1 MVATIKLIYHY
12 CSESPSQGIWT
23 KKRKGRYKFSSVC
36 TGKEKEVGKVVHM
49 CDVYLY
55 SWKTQIYSIEIITE
69 KNLVDFQYM
78 KMMIK
83 YIIKESKLWP
93 ITIEILG
100 ENLKYTSI
108 FIFFK

>member
-1 MVATIKLIYHY
+1 
-12 CSESPSQGIWT
+12 
-23 KKRKGRYKFSSVC
+23 
-36 TGKEKEVGKVVHM
+36 
-49 CDVYLY
+49 
-55 SWKTQIYSIEIITE
+55 
-69 KNLVDFQYM
+69 
-78 KMMIK
+78 MMIK